1 MGFRFRKRFRI
12 AKGLYLNLGK
22 RSGSLSIGRRGATM
36 NISEKGVRETVGLP
50 GTGISYQTRRA
61 KIMPTHGP
69 VKAPRQ
75 SLEPARFLAF
85 IAVAVIV
92 LWILAHLH

>member
-1 MGFRFRKRFRI
+1 MGFRFRKRIRI
-12 AKGLYLNLGK
+12 AKGLYLNLGR

-36 NISEKGVRETVGLP
+36 NISEKGVHETVGLP
-50 GTGISYQTRRA
+50 GTGISYRTHRA
-61 KIMPTHGP
+61 KIMATRGP
-69 VKAPRQ
+69 VKAPRH
-75 SLEPARFLAF
+75 SVEPARFLAF

>member
-1 MGFRFRKRFRI
+1 
-12 AKGLYLNLGK
+12 
-22 RSGSLSIGRRGATM
+22 M
-36 NISEKGVRETVGLP
+36 NISEMGVHETVGLP

-61 KIMPTHGP
+61 RITATHRP
-69 VKAPRQ
+69 IKAPRQ

-85 IAVAVIV
+85 IAVSVIV